1 MRTVLSAEQRDVF
14 IQELHER
21 TTSPGFHFLSAEH
34 LQELN
39 GLVSD
44 GAPVLSLYMT
54 LDPEARSG
62 DAWRIT
68 FKDLSRQA
76 LALADEQDADRA
88 AVQAELN
95 RIEAALEKRLP
106 RTGRGLAF
114 FACEG
119 IGLFR
124 QVGTALDLPTAV
136 HLNNRPYVRPLAR
149 LRDEHDRFAIV
160 LVSFAKTRYFFAQI
174 GLVEEVLTLDGK
186 EVETWDH
193 ASKDQRQDQRE
204 ARKRD
209 HAKRSAHALELMVKE
224 LGVRHTIYSVPTDME
239 APFLDA
245 LDQATRQTI
254 AASFACDTN
263 ATAVEV
269 AERAAPV
276 QRAVEAEEET
286 ATIAHIREQ
295 LTNRAVTGLDETLQ
309 MLNQQ
314 RVMTLVVDDAFR
326 QPGGRGVETG
336 MLTTLTEG
344 DHPMTG
350 EGIEPESDLVEVM
363 LERALEQGASL
374 ELVRSDDARTALE
387 PHGPVAALLRF

>member
-1 MRTVLSAEQRDVF
+1 MRTTLSPEQRDAF
-14 IQELHER
+14 IQQLHDR
-21 TTSPGFHFLSAEH
+21 TTAPGFHFLSAEH

-39 GLVSD
+39 GLASD

-54 LDPEARSG
+54 LNPEARTG

-68 FKDLSRQA
+68 LKDLSRQA
-76 LALADEQDADRA
+76 LDQAGEHRA
-88 AVQAELN
+88 AIQAGLD
-95 RIEAALEKRLP
+95 RIEAALEKGLP
-106 RTGRGLAF
+106 RTGRGLVF
-114 FACEG
+114 FACDG

-136 HLNNRPYVRPLAR
+136 HVSNRPYVRPLAR

-174 GLVEEVLTLDGK
+174 GLVEEVLTLDGR
-186 EVETWDH
+186 EVETWDY

-204 ARKRD
+204 ELKREQ
-209 HAKRSAHALELMVKE
+209 AKRSAHALELMVKE
-224 LGVRHTIYSVPTDME
+224 LSVRHVIYSAPADME

-245 LDQATRQTI
+245 LDQATRQAV
-254 AASFACDTN
+254 AASFNCDTN
-263 ATAVEV
+263 ATTAEV
-269 AERAAPV
+269 ADKAEPV
-276 QRAVEAEEET
+276 QRAVEAREET
-286 ATIAHIREQ
+286 ETIERVREQ

-326 QPGGRGVETG
+326 QPGGRGAETG
-336 MLTTLTEG
+336 MLTTVTEG

-350 EGIEPESDLVEVM
+350 ETVEREADLVEVM

-374 ELVRSDDARTALE
+374 ELVRSDDARAALE